1 MPHTRASLLWGVAA
15 AALYGLSAA
24 PGVVW
29 ADSAKLTL
37 YALHAYLPSLNPGD
51 HAGWVLLAQ
60 GWLGLTWF
68 SPPTYSLH
76 LLSAAA
82 GAVVVG
88 GVHRLLLRWGER
100 RESAHGA
107 AAVLLVA
114 HPLWW
119 ASAVSESYTPALALV
134 VMGALLQ
141 RREGVAS
148 GVASGVSW
156 GLAMAAH
163 AFAAALIAPLLGSG
177 RRGDRAALVPG
188 LVLGSAPAWLGLWS
202 SPQNPLT
209 GFAGAGWASWGWH
222 VATFLSPAR
231 ALMGVGML
239 LGALALSMGPLGWW
253 GVLRRVRKGGVSRH
267 PHPAGAAI
275 MLALL
280 ALLLTT
286 YSPYRLHLMVG
297 VLVIGVVLLA
307 PPVLSARGCLAH
319 LVVQVALYGAAAGG
333 AHLVGRESLGVR
345 QLPGRDNATY
355 FLLPPKSWERSAARY
370 AHRLLAAV
378 PENAV
383 VLADFNPGAVLR
395 LVQEL
400 EGLRSDV
407 TIIPTAVDDALAA
420 PDPAAVLAG
429 RIAEARAGGRPVVL
443 ADSWPPYYRV
453 DELRRLGY
461 SVAPCGPGLLVERGP
476 DR

>member
-1 MPHTRASLLWGVAA
+1 M
-15 AALYGLSAA
+15 SAA

-37 YALHAYLPSLNPGD
+37 YALHTYLPTLNPGD

-68 SPPTYSLH
+68 LPPAYSLH

-100 RESAHGA
+100 PESAHGA
-107 AAVLLVA
+107 AAVLLAA

-119 ASAVSESYTPALALV
+119 AAAVAESYTPALALV
-134 VMGALLQ
+134 VVGALLRQ
-141 RREGVAS
+141 RTRVGA
-148 GVASGVSW
+148 GVSW
-156 GLAMAAH
+156 GLAMSVH
-163 AFAAALIAPLLGSG
+163 AFAAVLMAPLVRAG
-177 RRGDRAALVPG
+177 RRGDRAALVLG
-188 LVLGSAPAWLGLWS
+188 LVAGAAPAWLALWG

-209 GFAGAGWASWGWH
+209 GSSGAGWASWSWH
-222 VATFLSPAR
+222 VSTFLSPAR
-231 ALMGVGML
+231 TLLGAAML
-239 LGALALSMGPLGWW
+239 LGALGLAVGPLGWW
-253 GVLRRVRKGGVSRH
+253 GVLRRMQEGGVSRH
-267 PHPAGAAI
+267 PHPVGAAI
-275 MLALL
+275 MLVLL

-297 VLVIGVVLLA
+297 FVVVGAVLLA
-307 PPVLSARGCLAH
+307 PPALRLRWCIAH
-319 LVVQVALYGAAAGG
+319 GALQVALYGAAAGG
-333 AHLVGRESLGVR
+333 AHLAGRESLGVR

-355 FLLPPKSWERSAARY
+355 FLLPPKSWERSAEGYAR
-370 AHRLLAAV
+370 RLLAAV
-378 PENAV
+378 PENAL

-400 EGLRSDV
+400 EGLRFDV
-407 TIIPTAVDDALAA
+407 TVIPTAVDDALAT
-420 PDPAAVLAG
+420 PRPAATLAG
-429 RIAEARAGGRPVVL
+429 RIAEAKAGGRPVVL

-453 DELRRLGY
+453 QELRQLGY
-461 SVAPCGPGLLVERGP
+461 SFAPCGPGLLVERGP
-476 DR
+476 ER